1 MPQYRSQKKSGC
13 YKKAFFGCAALFLI
27 FFVIVILIIISIEL
41 PEIDFTETEK
51 REYNIEVD
59 SLTNENVINASF
71 SWRFVDNSLRR
82 RKFDLNFRLLEREV
96 KSAMDY
102 IDKLAKMS
110 YRDLGL
116 QNRYSDPLTEAR
128 VVWAEVYRR
137 VFNHSVPQMKSVL
150 EGFNKIF
157 IKENFGVKDKVYFVI
172 TFVQNIP
179 YERPGGVLDLFPPL
193 GTLAYRYGDCDS
205 KAILLYVI
213 LEKMGVDC
221 AMLWSYNYK
230 HAMLGVQFSGR
241 GEFLTKNGKKYYF
254 LETTY
259 PRWSI
264 GELPPEFNN
273 TRFWFIDEID
283 SNELQ
288 QELIDDNKIEEKES
302 RRKAKPSPSLP

>member
-1 MPQYRSQKKSGC
+1 MINFGNQKKSGC
-13 YKKAFFGCAALFLI
+13 YKKAFFGCSALFLI
-27 FFVIVILIIISIEL
+27 FFVMIILIIISIEL
-41 PEIDFTETEK
+41 PQIDFSKTEK

-71 SWRFVDNSLRR
+71 SWRFVDNSLSR

-102 IDKLAKMS
+102 IDALAEMS

-116 QNRYSDPLTEAR
+116 QSRYPDPITEAR
-128 VVWAEVYRR
+128 IVWAEVYKR
-137 VFNHSVPQMKSVL
+137 VFNSSVPRLRSVL

-157 IKENFGVKDKVYFVI
+157 KEEKFGAKDKVYFVI

-179 YERPGGVLDLFPPL
+179 YDRPGGVLDLFPPL

-230 HAMLGVQFSGR
+230 HAMLGVKFSGR
-241 GEFLTKNGKKYYF
+241 GDFLTANGKKYYF

-283 SNELQ
+283 SNKLQ
-288 QELIDDNKIEEKES
+288 EELIEQNEIEENNN
-302 RRKAKPSPSLP
+302 RGKAKPSPSVP

>member
-1 MPQYRSQKKSGC
+1 MPQYSNKKKSGC

-27 FFVIVILIIISIEL
+27 FFVIIILIIISIEL
-41 PEIDFTETEK
+41 PEIDFTEAEK

-59 SLTNENVINASF
+59 SLTNENIINASF
-71 SWRFVDNSLRR
+71 SWRFVDNSLRK
-82 RKFDLNFRLLEREV
+82 RKYDLNFRLLEKEV
-96 KSAMDY
+96 KAAMDY
-102 IDKLAKMS
+102 IDALAEMS

-116 QNRYSDPLTEAR
+116 QSRYPDPITEAR
-128 VVWAEVYRR
+128 IVWAEVYRR
-137 VFNHSVPQMKSVL
+137 VFNHSNPKMKSIL

-157 IKENFGVKDKVYFVI
+157 KEEKFGAKDRIIFVL

-213 LEKMGVDC
+213 LEKMEVDC
-221 AMLWSYNYK
+221 AMLWSYKYK
-230 HAMLGVQFSGR
+230 HAMLGVAVSGS
-241 GEFLTKNGKKYYF
+241 GNYKTFNGKKYFF

-259 PRWSI
+259 PRWDI
-264 GELPPEFNN
+264 GELPPEFKNK
-273 TRFWFIDEID
+273 RFWFIDEID

-288 QELIDDNKIEEKES
+288 QELIDQNEIEEMES
-302 RRKAKPSPSLP
+302 RRKAKPSPAIP